1 MQSKSSVTYGRSR
14 VRTLSFAVLLV
25 SLFGPLAW
33 ADTIYQLNIIVNQ
46 LDAAALPPNMK
57 KRQDEINEIFK
68 QCDVHLKDQ
77 KAKISITISKV
88 KEKQDPKD
96 STGSSIAPNGDVSKY
111 NPTRKKLYEL
121 GAKEVKYGGYKIW
134 IAKTHQP
141 KANGSTLLGKP
152 VSIIKQQSG
161 INGDARTWA
170 HEIGHGLGLDH
181 ENDSKNLMYKSRKK
195 DDKATG
201 KSLTKAQCQKM
212 LKNLK
217 KLNPST
223 TKTTA
228 QKGEPKPKSAK
239 TALLDEVSDQAPST
253 PTDLSSVAVA
263 FFKDPMDPFSS
274 FISVDIDIN
283 FPGDLPPD
291 LDLRLFLDLDNNP
304 TTGDSEGFDAHVL
317 ITPSEPVVLFI
328 LDPATGQPLEPIR
341 LPPPVIDPLEDIID
355 GESPDDSRS
364 ERIGTSVGVEIPLLL
379 VTDFLKGNLAQEI
392 PTLLMVV
399 DPITGEPLDLIQG
412 FVNGPLPPDP
422 DAMVVPDDIFPGDP
436 VEISG
441 EGLAPLAPFE
451 VLIDDIIVGTG
462 VADSQGNFQITVD
475 TEMLPPGDLL
485 IDVIDAEGNVV
496 LGSIKVNEPSS
507 PPGEGGDLLLFRD
520 LARCIARPNGEGMA
534 IAVKLLRNER
544 GGATGDVT
552 ITDVQPAA
560 GSDWQSFQ
568 LISGPGRTL
577 RDGGVAVVVARGTC
591 TGDNLALDIAF
602 DDGTVLTAS
611 AGDAA
616 PAPSTPQP
624 LRVRAEQGLLWVTA
638 GEPETRGLEV
648 GVYDLVGRRVL
659 KVQAQGSRL
668 VAFLRDERGRPL
680 ANGVYLVEVKLRRA
694 DGTVVREL
702 RKIVL
707 MR

>member
-1 MQSKSSVTYGRSR
+1 MPSKSSVTHGRSR

-33 ADTIYQLNIIVNQ
+33 ADTFYQLNVIINQ
-46 LDAAALPPNMK
+46 LDAATLPNLK
-57 KRQDEINEIFK
+57 QRQKEINEIFK
-68 QCDVHLKDQ
+68 QCDAHLKD
-77 KAKISITISKV
+77 KNAKIRITIGKV
-88 KEKQDPKD
+88 KKNQDPKNPNG
-96 STGSSIAPNGDVSKY
+96 TSIAPNGSVPDDA
-111 NPTRKKLYEL
+111 TEIKLIQYAL
-121 GAKEVKYGGYKIW
+121 KNEVKNGGYKVW
-134 IAKTHQP
+134 VAKSMKPNT
-141 KANGSTLLGKP
+141 NGSTIRGKP
-152 VSIIKQQSG
+152 SSVVKQQSG
-161 INGDARTWA
+161 INGDAQTWA
-170 HEIGHGLGLDH
+170 HEIGHGLGLGH
-181 ENDSKNLMYKSRKK
+181 ENNPDNLMYGARKK
-195 DDKATG
+195 PDG
-201 KSLTKAQCQKM
+201 KPAGTNLTKAQCRKM
-212 LKNLK
+212 LKKLK
-217 KLNPST
+217 ELKPKT
-223 TKTTA
+223 TKTKA

-239 TALLDEVSDQAPST
+239 TTLFDEVPDQAPGT
-253 PTDLSSVAVA
+253 PTDLTSIAVA
-263 FFKDPMDPFSS
+263 FFDDPMDPSSS
-274 FISVDIDIN
+274 FVSVDIDIN

-341 LPPPVIDPLEDIID
+341 LPSPVIDPLEDVID
-355 GESPDDSRS
+355 GEFLDESRS

-379 VTDFLKGNLAQEI
+379 ATDFLKGSLAQEI

-399 DPITGEPLDLIQG
+399 NPITGEPLDLIQG

-451 VLIDDIIVGTG
+451 VLIDDIIVGVG

-544 GGATGDVT
+544 GGATDDVI

-591 TGDNLALDIAF
+591 TGETWLW
-602 DDGTVLTAS
+602 TS
-611 AGDAA
+611 R
-616 PAPSTPQP
+616 STTGRCSRPPQGMPPLP
-624 LRVRAEQGLLWVTA
+624 LR
-638 GEPETRGLEV
+638 
-648 GVYDLVGRRVL
+648 
-659 KVQAQGSRL
+659 SRSPCG
-668 VAFLRDERGRPL
+668 FGRGR
-680 ANGVYLVEVKLRRA
+680 ACCG
-694 DGTVVREL
+694 
-702 RKIVL
+702 
-707 MR
+707 